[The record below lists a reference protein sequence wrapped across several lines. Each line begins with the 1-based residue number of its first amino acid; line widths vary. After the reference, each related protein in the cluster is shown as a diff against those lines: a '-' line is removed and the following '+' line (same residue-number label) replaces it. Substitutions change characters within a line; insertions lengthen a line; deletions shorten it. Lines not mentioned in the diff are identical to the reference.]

1 MQIHQFQVSYLAE
14 QDRILVRMNSSQGE
28 EQRLWLTRRMLTG
41 LYPHLEQTSAQM
53 AIPHPA
59 PVGHDGAAHA
69 AVEAFQRQEML
80 DRTDFDTPFQ
90 SPQPVFSDAD
100 QPLLVTA
107 AHIQKQKDT
116 LSVRFEETLPGMPES
131 RQLEIN
137 MGSDTLIAL
146 LHVIRLALQNSGWNL
161 PASTHTPASPAAA
174 QTLVIEQEAQDS
186 DWGAFADAEPP
197 KYLN

>member
-14 QDRILVRMNSSQGE
+14 QDRILVRMNSTNGQ
-28 EQRLWLTRRMLTG
+28 EQRLWLTRRMLLG
-41 LYPHLEQTSAQM
+41 LYPHLEKTSAQLTI
-53 AIPHPA
+53 ADA
-59 PVGHDGAAHA
+59 SPVGHDGAAGD
-69 AVEAFQRQEML
+69 AVQAFQRQETL

-90 SPQPVFSDAD
+90 SPQPLFTDAD

-107 AHIQKQKDT
+107 AHIQQQGASM

-137 MGSDTLIAL
+137 LGSDTLVAL
-146 LHVIRLALQNSGWNL
+146 LHVISLALQNSDWGL
-161 PASTHTPASPAAA
+161 HTATARQPTPP
-174 QTLVIEQEAQDS
+174 QTIVIETDAQDS

>member
-14 QDRILVRMNSSQGE
+14 QDRILVRMNSTNGQ
-28 EQRLWLTRRMLTG
+28 EQRLWLTRRMLLG
-41 LYPHLEQTSAQM
+41 LYPHLEQTSAQLTL
-53 AIPHPA
+53 ADA
-59 PVGHDGAAHA
+59 SPVGHDGAAGD
-69 AVEAFQRQEML
+69 AVQAFQRQETL

-90 SPQPVFSDAD
+90 SPQPLFTDAD

-107 AHIQKQKDT
+107 AHIQQQDASM

-137 MGSDTLIAL
+137 LGSDTLVAL
-146 LHVIRLALQNSGWNL
+146 LHVISLALQNSDWGL
-161 PASTHTPASPAAA
+161 QTAAA
-174 QTLVIEQEAQDS
+174 RPPTPPQTIVIETDAQDS
-186 DWGAFADAEPP
+186 EWDAFAAAEPP

>member
-14 QDRILVRMNSSQGE
+14 QDRILVRMNSTEGQ
-28 EQRLWLTRRMLTG
+28 EQRLWLTRRMLLG
-41 LYPHLEQTSAQM
+41 LYPHLEQTSAQL
-53 AIPHPA
+53 AIADAP
-59 PVGHDGAAHA
+59 PVGHDGGAHA
-69 AVEAFQRQEML
+69 AVEAFQRQELL

-90 SPQPVFSDAD
+90 SPQPVFSDED

-131 RQLEIN
+131 RQLEIHL
-137 MGSDTLIAL
+137 GSDTLIAL
-146 LHVIRLALQNSGWNL
+146 LHVIGLALQNSGWNL
-161 PASTHTPASPAAA
+161 PAPTHTPTSPAAA
-174 QTLVIEQEAQDS
+174 QTLVIEQDATDS
-186 DWGAFADAEPP
+186 DWGAFADAVPP

>member
-14 QDRILVRMNSSQGE
+14 QDRILVRMNSTNGQ
-28 EQRLWLTRRMLTG
+28 EQRLWLTRRMLLG
-41 LYPHLEQTSAQM
+41 LYPHLEQTSAQLTI
-53 AIPHPA
+53 ADA
-59 PVGHDGAAHA
+59 SPVGHDGAAGD
-69 AVEAFQRQEML
+69 AVQAFQRQETL

-90 SPQPVFSDAD
+90 SPQPLFTDAD

-107 AHIQKQKDT
+107 AHIQQQGASM

-137 MGSDTLIAL
+137 LGSDTLVAL
-146 LHVIRLALQNSGWNL
+146 LHVISLALQNSDWGL
-161 PASTHTPASPAAA
+161 HTAAA
-174 QTLVIEQEAQDS
+174 RPPTPPQTIVIETDAQDS
-186 DWGAFADAEPP
+186 EWDAFAAAEPP